1 MPGRISAGCGVGW
14 MAEKQEQEKLEVFMR
29 EQGLAWQGIH
39 DLMACSEGRREEKME
54 AGQTDSVRT
63 ADAPLNW
70 GRRPLKRVLEK
81 LPRMENENLL
91 VGYSHGDDGAVYRLS
106 EDLAV
111 IHTLD
116 FFPPVVEDPGSS
128 GRLPPPMP
136 SATYTPWEE
145 M

>member
-1 MPGRISAGCGVGW
+1 MESRTNRFCQNGGCT
-14 MAEKQEQEKLEVFMR
+14 AKL
-29 EQGLAWQGIH
+29 
-39 DLMACSEGRREEKME
+39 
-54 AGQTDSVRT
+54 GQ
-63 ADAPLNW
+63 AA
-70 GRRPLKRVLEK
+70 LKRVLEK

-116 FFPPVVEDPGSS
+116 FFRRWWKIPGFS